1 MGVGPAAGECGAA
14 ADGGSAAIEKPPGC
28 CGIQKIMREA
38 SGLLGPLRLPFLL
51 LPLAC
56 VAAGAGAA
64 FWRMGR
70 LDWGTA
76 LLVLVGAVCAHASV
90 NALNEYSDFRTG
102 VDARTRRTPFSGGS
116 GTLQRRPALA
126 GYALGV
132 GLVLAAITAVIGGY
146 LALQVGPILFPLG
159 VGGLAVVLL
168 YTPWLNRNPAL
179 CLVAPGLGFGTCMV
193 MGTDVVLGDGYSW
206 TGFFASLVPFFLVSN
221 LLLLNQFPDVEA
233 DRAGG
238 RRHLVI
244 AYGLRVGAVVYTLFH
259 AGAFLSVGMIFI
271 SPTVWGDV
279 LGHKG
284 PDGKPICLIAL
295 KNPAIVSMT
304 AAFVVGWLVSLMTKE
319 QTAEDAFEDEK
330 LRTYLG
336 IGAE

>member
-259 AGAFLSVGMIFI
+259 AGAFLSVVAGVALGFL
-271 SPTVWGDV
+271 PT
-279 LGHKG
+279 LT
-284 PDGKPICLIAL
+284 LIAL
-295 KNPAIVSMT
+295 ATLPLAALAARGAFSYADSSAAIVPALAMNVATTLLTPSLV
-304 AAFVVGWLVSLMTKE
+304 AAGLFLARS
-319 QTAEDAFEDEK
+319 
-330 LRTYLG
+330 
-336 IGAE
+336 

>member
-1 MGVGPAAGECGAA
+1 
-14 ADGGSAAIEKPPGC
+14 
-28 CGIQKIMREA
+28 MREP
-38 SGLLGPLRLPFLL
+38 SDLFGPLRVPFLL
-51 LPLAC
+51 LPPAC

-70 LDWGTA
+70 LDWATA
-76 LLVLVGAVCAHASV
+76 LLALVGAVCAHASV

-132 GLVLAAITAVIGGY
+132 GLALAAITAAIGGY
-146 LALQVGPILFPLG
+146 LALQIGPILFPLG
-159 VGGLAVVLL
+159 LGGPAVVLL
-168 YTPWLNRNPAL
+168 YTPWLNRKAAL

-193 MGTDVVLGDGYSW
+193 MGTDVVLGGGYSW
-206 TGFFASLVPFFLVSN
+206 TGFFASLVPFFLVNN

-244 AYGLRVGAVVYTLFH
+244 AHGLCAGAVVYAVF
-259 AGAFLSVGMIFI
+259 AVGAFLSVVVG
-271 SPTVWGDV
+271 VA
-279 LGHKG
+279 LGFL
-284 PDGKPICLIAL
+284 PALALIAL
-295 KNPAIVSMT
+295 ATLPLAALGARGAFLYAEGSATIVPALAMN
-304 AAFVVGWLVSLMTKE
+304 VGTTLLTPSLLAVGLFLARSYT
-319 QTAEDAFEDEK
+319 
-330 LRTYLG
+330 RS
-336 IGAE
+336 